1 MIKYFYNSEYEIK
14 QKTPWQIIQS
24 IKKGETRL
32 TDWKPLL
39 DEEEYQELSDC
50 FDMDM
55 EKLKQNFWH

>member
-1 MIKYFYNSEYEIK
+1 MNKNLTNH
-14 QKTPWQIIQS
+14 TPWQIIQS